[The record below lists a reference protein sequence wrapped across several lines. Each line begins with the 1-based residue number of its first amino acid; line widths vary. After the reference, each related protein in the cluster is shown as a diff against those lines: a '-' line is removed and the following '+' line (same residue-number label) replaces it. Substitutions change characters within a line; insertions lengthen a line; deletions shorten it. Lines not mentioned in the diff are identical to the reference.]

1 LLVSFST
8 IVFGVCLGL
17 GLLALTRAHTHT
29 ALTQASRELF
39 YVGSSPEG
47 VVPESLR
54 VSKLQARLE
63 QRFAAWPIRIGA
75 RVLAVE
81 HQQIQNLSFARVTAE
96 FWPLNLAF
104 PGLATRETALVV
116 IEDA

>member
-1 LLVSFST
+1 M
-8 IVFGVCLGL
+8 
-17 GLLALTRAHTHT
+17 
-29 ALTQASRELF
+29 
-39 YVGSSPEG
+39 GSSPEG
-47 VVPESLR
+47 SVSESHQ

-63 QRFAAWPIRIGA
+63 QWFAAWPIRIGA

-81 HQQIQNLSFARVTAE
+81 PQQIQNLSFARVTAE

-104 PGLATRETALVV
+104 PGLAIRETALVV